1 LEGTRV
7 PSRPRILYYTPDTNQ
22 PSWGI
27 GMLYTHVRLL
37 VQNGFPAY
45 VLHRQSAFRLA
56 WLDTEVPRE
65 ALDDP
70 DFHLS
75 ADDLLVVPEVVVARQ
90 VVRDLRCRRIVFVQ
104 GSSLIIPG
112 LREHRGY
119 AALGYERAI
128 AVMPHVGKILE
139 RHFDLPVTVIP
150 PCIAPYFFAEPWDRP
165 PGLSASEGARN
176 PEIVLYPKP
185 LSEDQA
191 NLEWLLKRGLGRRE
205 PWRLVELRGLSH
217 RQVAAAMRQSAF
229 HVNVNCQESFN
240 ATVPE
245 AMAAGCISI
254 CYDAYGGQDF
264 LRDGHNAYV
273 FPNHHLY
280 PLVERL
286 FELIDDYPNRS
297 EEISAMRVCAFET
310 AAGYREC
317 HTAQALVEFYRT
329 LLA

>member
-1 LEGTRV
+1 
-7 PSRPRILYYTPDTNQ
+7 
-22 PSWGI
+22 
-27 GMLYTHVRLL
+27 MLYTHVRLL
-37 VQNGFPAY
+37 VENGLPAF

-56 WLDTEVPRE
+56 WLDTEAPRE

-70 DFHLS
+70 DFCLS
-75 ADDLLVVPEVVVARQ
+75 ADDILVVPEVVVARQ

-112 LREHRGY
+112 LREHHGY

-128 AVMPHVGKILE
+128 AVMPHVGQILE
-139 RHFDLPVTVIP
+139 RHFDLPVSVIP
-150 PCIAPYFFAEPWDRP
+150 PCIAPYFFTESWDRP
-165 PGLSASEGARN
+165 PGLSASEGARKL
-176 PEIVLYPKP
+176 EIALYPKP

-191 NLEWLLKRGLGRRE
+191 NLEWLLRRGLGRRE
-205 PWRLVELRGLSH
+205 HWRIVELRGLRH
-217 RQVAAAMRQSAF
+217 RQVADVLRQSAF

-245 AMAAGCISI
+245 AMAAGCIPI

-264 LRDGHNAYV
+264 LRDGHNAHV

-286 FELIDDYPNRS
+286 FELMDDYANRS
-297 EEISAMRVCAFET
+297 EEFSAMRARAFQT
-310 AAGYREC
+310 AADYREAN
-317 HTAQALVEFYRT
+317 TAQALVEFYRP

>member
-1 LEGTRV
+1 M

-37 VQNGFPAY
+37 VENGFDAR
-45 VLHRQSAFRLA
+45 VLHRASAFHLE
-56 WLDTEVPRE
+56 WFDTEVPRE

-75 ADDLLVVPEVVVARQ
+75 TDDVLVVPEVVVTRQ

-112 LREHRGY
+112 LREHAGY
-119 AALGYERAI
+119 AGLGYERAI
-128 AVMPHVGKILE
+128 AVMPHVGRILE

-150 PCIAPYFFAEPWDRP
+150 PCIAPYFFDGPMAP
-165 PGLSASEGARN
+165 AR
-176 PEIVLYPKP
+176 ELQIALYPKP
-185 LSEDQA
+185 MSEDQA
-191 NLEWLLKRGLGRRE
+191 NLEWLLRRGLASRKD
-205 PWRLVELRGLSH
+205 WRLVELRGLSH
-217 RQVAAAMRQSAF
+217 RQVAAVMQQSAF

-245 AMAAGCISI
+245 AMAAGCIPV
-254 CYDAYGGQDF
+254 CYEAYGGQDF

-280 PLVERL
+280 PLVECL
-286 FELIDDYPNRS
+286 FELIDEYAIRS
-297 EEISAMRVCAFET
+297 EELAAMRERAFKT
-310 AAGYREC
+310 AAGYSEV
-317 HTAQALVEFYRT
+317 HTAQALVGFYGR
-329 LLA
+329 LLG

>member
-37 VQNGFPAY
+37 AENGFPAF

-56 WLDTEVPRE
+56 WLDIEVPRE

-70 DFHLS
+70 HFSLS
-75 ADDLLVVPEVVVARQ
+75 PDDILVVPEVVVDRQ
-90 VVRDLRCRRIVFVQ
+90 VVRDLKCRRIVFVQ

-112 LREHRGY
+112 LREHHGY
-119 AALGYERAI
+119 RELGYERAI

-139 RHFDLPVTVIP
+139 RHFDVPVAVIP
-150 PCIAPYFFAEPWDRP
+150 PCIAPYFFEWDRP
-165 PGLSASEGARN
+165 PGLSSEGARN
-176 PEIVLYPKP
+176 LEIALYPKP

-191 NLEWLLKRGLGRRE
+191 NLEWLLKRGLARRE
-205 PWRLVELRGLSH
+205 HWRLVELRGLSH
-217 RQVAAAMRQSAF
+217 REVAVVMRRAAF
-229 HVNVNCQESFN
+229 HVSVNCQESFN

-254 CYDAYGGQDF
+254 CYEAFGGQDY
-264 LRDGHNAYV
+264 LRDVHNAYV

-280 PLVERL
+280 PLVDRL
-286 FELIDDYPNRS
+286 FELIDDYPNRA
-297 EEISAMRVCAFET
+297 EELQAMRDRAFQT
-310 AAGYREC
+310 AAGYRES
-317 HTAQALVEFYRT
+317 HTAQALIDFYRP
-329 LLA
+329 LLL